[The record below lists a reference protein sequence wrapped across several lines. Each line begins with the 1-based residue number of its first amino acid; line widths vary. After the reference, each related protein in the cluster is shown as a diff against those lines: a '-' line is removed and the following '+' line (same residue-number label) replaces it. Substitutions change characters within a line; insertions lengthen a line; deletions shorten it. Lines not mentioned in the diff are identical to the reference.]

1 MNAIGIK
8 TADDNQNFDEDDIKG
23 AISLGLKTGVLE
35 TGEHRMLDSIV
46 SLDSLNAE
54 DLMQHRS
61 SIESIDINL
70 DNDSIFKAI
79 SNSSYSRI
87 PMYEDKPDNIIGI
100 LYVKDFLPVYAKSIR
115 DSKDFSIRDLLKEA
129 YFVPETAII
138 SELLLEFRKTRTH
151 MRFVIDEYGDLQG
164 LITLEDILEEI
175 VGEIEDEHDTEKTEF
190 TRMEDGS
197 VIVSAL
203 FPIRDFNREF
213 KDWYIPDE
221 ENVTLGGFVASV
233 AEKVPNVGDVIK
245 YKDLKFE
252 VLTKR
257 KQALLKLR
265 IKQNKPKQVETN

>member
-1 MNAIGIK
+1 
-8 TADDNQNFDEDDIKG
+8 
-23 AISLGLKTGVLE
+23 
-35 TGEHRMLDSIV
+35 
-46 SLDSLNAE
+46 
-54 DLMQHRS
+54 
-61 SIESIDINL
+61 
-70 DNDSIFKAI
+70 
-79 SNSSYSRI
+79 
-87 PMYEDKPDNIIGI
+87 
-100 LYVKDFLPVYAKSIR
+100 
-115 DSKDFSIRDLLKEA
+115 
-129 YFVPETAII
+129 
-138 SELLLEFRKTRTH
+138 
-151 MRFVIDEYGDLQG
+151 
-164 LITLEDILEEI
+164 
-175 VGEIEDEHDTEKTEF
+175 
-190 TRMEDGS
+190 MEDGS